1 MKQLS
6 MYETTYES
14 LYERNHLDTLDY
26 FAEPKQSQPCNQR
39 PALVELK
46 TKAALMAEE
55 SFKTEQNFESDA
67 EVHEANVTEIILTR
81 DKADCIQLLLPML
94 THLNQD
100 HRWLAW
106 VDPPIQLLKQWGQ
119 EHDTSATEDIMILR
133 SNDNY
138 SAFELTE
145 KALNAGTCHAVIVW
159 TDKLSNEEFSK
170 LESASSKGDSHGI
183 ILRYR

>member
-6 MYETTYES
+6 MYETTYEP
-14 LYERNHLDTLDY
+14 LYESNHLDT
-26 FAEPKQSQPCNQR
+26 FNHFVETKQSEPSNAQQTR
-39 PALVELK
+39 LKLKAEQKVESPK
-46 TKAALMAEE
+46 
-55 SFKTEQNFESDA
+55 
-67 EVHEANVTEIILTR
+67 ANVTEIILTR

-106 VDPPIQLLKQWGQ
+106 IDPPIQLLKQWGQ

-133 SNDNY
+133 SNSNH

>member
-6 MYETTYES
+6 IYETDYLDS
-14 LYERNHLDTLDY
+14 LHHLTEASSSAPVICKPD
-26 FAEPKQSQPCNQR
+26 FQEPTIQP
-39 PALVELK
+39 E
-46 TKAALMAEE
+46 TK
-55 SFKTEQNFESDA
+55 K
-67 EVHEANVTEIILTR
+67 HEANVTEIILTK

-100 HRWLAW
+100 QRWLAW

-119 EHDTSATEDIMILR
+119 ENNTTATEDIMILR
-133 SNDNY
+133 SNNTH

-145 KALNAGTCHAVIVW
+145 KAMNAGTCHAVIVW
-159 TDKLSNEEFSK
+159 TDKLNNEEFSK
-170 LESASSKGDSHGI
+170 LEEASSKGNSHGI

>member
-14 LYERNHLDTLDY
+14 LYENNHLHTLDN
-26 FAEPKQSQPCNQR
+26 FTEPKIAEPNNQK
-39 PALVELK
+39 PALIELK
-46 TKAALMAEE
+46 TKANLKTGE
-55 SFKTEQNFESDA
+55 SLKVEHKSEPETET
-67 EVHEANVTEIILTR
+67 HEANVTEIILTR

-159 TDKLSNEEFSK
+159 TDKLSNEEFYK

>member
-6 MYETTYES
+6 MYETNYDS
-14 LYERNHLDTLDY
+14 LYESQHLDALVESKQ
-26 FAEPKQSQPCNQR
+26 AEPLSQK
-39 PALVELK
+39 PALVEVKSKTRLK
-46 TKAALMAEE
+46 TVE
-55 SFKTEQNFESDA
+55 SFKTHA
-67 EVHEANVTEIILTR
+67 ANVTEIILTR

-100 HRWLAW
+100 QRWLAW

-159 TDKLSNEEFSK
+159 TDKLSNEEFYK

>member
-6 MYETTYES
+6 IYEQDYLDS
-14 LYERNHLDTLDY
+14 LHHL
-26 FAEPKQSQPCNQR
+26 AE
-39 PALVELK
+39 ATEAIETVEK
-46 TKAALMAEE
+46 TKSEDNICTPSFTESATKPKANEAE
-55 SFKTEQNFESDA
+55 A
-67 EVHEANVTEIILTR
+67 HEANVTEIILTK

-100 HRWLAW
+100 QRWLAW
-106 VDPPIQLLKQWGQ
+106 IDPPIQLLKQWGQ
-119 EHDTSATEDIMILR
+119 EHDKSATEDIMILR
-133 SNDNY
+133 SNDSH

-159 TDKLSNEEFSK
+159 TNNLNNDEFSK
-170 LESASSKGDSHGI
+170 LEAASSKGDSHGI

>member
-6 MYETTYES
+6 MYETAYES
-14 LYERNHLDTLDY
+14 AYADVHFNHFDPV
-26 FAEPKQSQPCNQR
+26 AEPKQLESDDQK
-39 PALVELK
+39 PAFVKLK
-46 TKAALMAEE
+46 TKLSTPELLKVE
-55 SFKTEQNFESDA
+55 PEQAID
-67 EVHEANVTEIILTR
+67 VHEANVTEIILTKE
-81 DKADCIQLLLPML
+81 KADCIQLLLPML

-100 HRWLAW
+100 QRWLAW

-133 SNDNY
+133 SNDNH

-145 KALNAGTCHAVIVW
+145 KALKAGTCHAVIVW
-159 TDKLSNEEFSK
+159 TDKLSNEEFYK
-170 LESASSKGDSHGI
+170 LESASSQGDSHGI

>member
-6 MYETTYES
+6 MYDTAYEPS
-14 LYERNHLDTLDY
+14 YNENLFNTHATSATL
-26 FAEPKQSQPCNQR
+26 KQADKLKQTS
-39 PALVELK
+39 ALVELSPAK
-46 TKAALMAEE
+46 TP
-55 SFKTEQNFESDA
+55 KTET
-67 EVHEANVTEIILTR
+67 HEANVTEIILTK

-100 HRWLAW
+100 KRWLAW

-119 EHDTSATEDIMILR
+119 EHDTSATQDIMILR
-133 SNDNY
+133 SNDNH

-159 TDKLSNEEFSK
+159 TDKLSNDEFYQ

>member
-6 MYETTYES
+6 IYETDYVNS
-14 LYERNHLDTLDY
+14 LHHLAETSKPELNICKPT
-26 FAEPKQSQPCNQR
+26 FTEQTSEPKQ
-39 PALVELK
+39 EI
-46 TKAALMAEE
+46 
-55 SFKTEQNFESDA
+55 
-67 EVHEANVTEIILTR
+67 HEANVTEIILTK
-81 DKADCIQLLLPML
+81 DKANCIQLLLPML

-119 EHDTSATEDIMILR
+119 QHDTSATEDIMILR
-133 SNDNY
+133 SNNSH

-159 TDKLSNEEFSK
+159 TNKLNNEEFSK
-170 LESASSKGDSHGI
+170 LEAASSKGDSHGI

>member
-1 MKQLS
+1 MRQLS
-6 MYETTYES
+6 MYESYGG
-14 LYERNHLDTLDY
+14 NHFDMPDY
-26 FAEPKQSQPCNQR
+26 FAEAKLSEHHYQK
-39 PALVELK
+39 PALVELNTKKNSK
-46 TKAALMAEE
+46 TD
-55 SFKTEQNFESDA
+55 T
-67 EVHEANVTEIILTR
+67 HEANVTEIILTK

-100 HRWLAW
+100 QRWLAW

-138 SAFELTE
+138 SAFELTD

-159 TDKLSNEEFSK
+159 TDKQLSNEEFYK

>member
-14 LYERNHLDTLDY
+14 IYENNHLETLDY
-26 FAEPKQSQPCNQR
+26 LSESTQLKASNSQKTLLKLKPEPKVQTP
-39 PALVELK
+39 
-46 TKAALMAEE
+46 
-55 SFKTEQNFESDA
+55 
-67 EVHEANVTEIILTR
+67 EANVTEIILTR

-106 VDPPIQLLKQWGQ
+106 IDPPIQLLKQWGQ

-133 SNDNY
+133 SNNNH

>member
-6 MYETTYES
+6 MYETAYES
-14 LYERNHLDTLDY
+14 IYAHNHLDTLNH
-26 FAEPKQSQPCNQR
+26 FAETKQSEFSHTQQTR
-39 PALVELK
+39 LK
-46 TKAALMAEE
+46 LKPEPKVDTPK
-55 SFKTEQNFESDA
+55 
-67 EVHEANVTEIILTR
+67 ANVTEIILTR
-81 DKADCIQLLLPML
+81 EKADCIQLLLPML

-106 VDPPIQLLKQWGQ
+106 IDPPIQLLKQWGQ

-133 SNDNY
+133 SNNNH

-145 KALNAGTCHAVIVW
+145 KALNAGTCHAVIAW

-170 LESASSKGDSHGI
+170 LESASSQGDSHGI

>member
-6 MYETTYES
+6 MYEETYES
-14 LYERNHLDTLDY
+14 LYENNHLDSYDTS
-26 FAEPKQSQPCNQR
+26 AETKKNEQSLQK
-39 PALVELK
+39 PALI
-46 TKAALMAEE
+46 ALNTNEP
-55 SFKTEQNFESDA
+55 FKTEQKPKTD
-67 EVHEANVTEIILTR
+67 VHEANVTEIILTK

-100 HRWLAW
+100 QRWLAW

-119 EHDTSATEDIMILR
+119 EHDTSATQDIMILR

-159 TDKLSNEEFSK
+159 TDKLSNEEFYK

>member
-14 LYERNHLDTLDY
+14 IYESNHLDTLDY
-26 FAEPKQSQPCNQR
+26 FAETKQAELINAQQTLLKLKPEPKIETP
-39 PALVELK
+39 K
-46 TKAALMAEE
+46 
-55 SFKTEQNFESDA
+55 
-67 EVHEANVTEIILTR
+67 ANVTEIILTR

-106 VDPPIQLLKQWGQ
+106 IDPPIQLLKQWGQ

-159 TDKLSNEEFSK
+159 TDKLSNEEFYK

>member
-1 MKQLS
+1 MRQLS
-6 MYETTYES
+6 MYESYGC
-14 LYERNHLDTLDY
+14 NHFDAPDHFTATN
-26 FAEPKQSQPCNQR
+26 FAAHHPK
-39 PALVELK
+39 PALVELNT
-46 TKAALMAEE
+46 TKNLHVE
-55 SFKTEQNFESDA
+55 T
-67 EVHEANVTEIILTR
+67 HEANVTEIILTK

-100 HRWLAW
+100 QRWLAW

-119 EHDTSATEDIMILR
+119 EHDKSATEDIMILR

-159 TDKLSNEEFSK
+159 TDKLSNEEFYK
-170 LESASSKGDSHGI
+170 LEAASSKGDSHGI

>member
-14 LYERNHLDTLDY
+14 FYESNHLDTLDH
-26 FAEPKQSQPCNQR
+26 FTEPKQPAARNQK

-46 TKAALMAEE
+46 TKVALKAEN
-55 SFKTEQNFESDA
+55 SFKAEQKSEPKI

-133 SNDNY
+133 SNDNH

-159 TDKLSNEEFSK
+159 TDKLSNEEFYK